1 MKKIFVLWTAACI
14 LLVCSAAHVS
24 AAGRTISYRN
34 AKTIGMGNT
43 RIAGGFGYNG
53 FIDNPALLSRVKIVR
68 FSIVNLPIT
77 LNKNTLDIGNFIAD
91 NADKFENFDDL
102 SIEDKSAF
110 LKDVEKEEGKWSR
123 LNVSPM
129 MDVAFSFLGQSV
141 GLALFNTTDVGLKV
155 DRGIYEPRVWGEGKS
170 NFVAVLGYARPLTML
185 YPGLTVG
192 VNLKFFQRRRASLFQ
207 IKATDLGDT
216 QESFEP
222 ITDEVKENESSTIAM
237 DIGALWDIP
246 FIDMEVGA
254 VINSIGDGRGASID
268 LGIAKRMYN
277 DNLLLLADYID
288 FGDNNKENIF
298 NKIHLGAQ
306 YNLQTIKFRAGINSG
321 YPTVGFGFNFRV
333 IDIDAA
339 YFFDE
344 LGNAP
349 GMNEDERYIL
359 QMKLGW

>member
-1 MKKIFVLWTAACI
+1 
-14 LLVCSAAHVS
+14 
-24 AAGRTISYRN
+24 
-34 AKTIGMGNT
+34 MGNT
-43 RIAGGFGYNG
+43 RVAGGFGYNG
-53 FIDNPALLSRVKIVR
+53 FVDNPALLSRVKIVR
-68 FSIVNLPIT
+68 FSIVNMPIT

-91 NADKFENFDDL
+91 NADNFENFDDL
-102 SIEDKSAF
+102 SVEEKSAF

-123 LNVSPM
+123 FNVSPM

-170 NFVAVLGYARPLTML
+170 NFAVVLGYARPLTML

-192 VNLKFFQRRRASLFQ
+192 VNLKYFQRRRARLFQ
-207 IKATDLGDT
+207 IKATDLGET
-216 QESFEP
+216 QETFEP
-222 ITDEVKENESSTIAM
+222 ITEEVKENESSTIAM
-237 DIGALWDIP
+237 DIGVLWDIP
-246 FIDMEVGA
+246 FIDSEVGA

-288 FGDNNKENIF
+288 FLDNNKENIF